1 MLSGCN
7 DNQKNDA
14 PTISK
19 PGQHP
24 AVLSRQITLHVNYLI
39 YLPED
44 YGKENKLWPLMIFLH
59 GAGERGDDLNKV
71 KVHGPPKLIEQ
82 GKEFPFIV
90 ISPQC
95 PSEIWWPTMIE
106 TVMALIDET
115 IENYD
120 VDESRIYL
128 TGLSMGGYGTWTIA
142 CTYPDRFA
150 AIAPICGAGMPVIAD
165 KLKAMPIWAFHGDED
180 PTVDPDES
188 RKMVDSVNAA
198 GGNAK
203 LTMYEGVGHDSWTR
217 TYDNGEL
224 YDWFGQHQKEK
235 IE

>member
-7 DNQKNDA
+7 ENQKNDA
-14 PTISK
+14 PLISE
-19 PGQHP
+19 PGQHS
-24 AVLSRQITLHVNYLI
+24 ATLNRQITLHMNYLL

-44 YGKENKLWPLMIFLH
+44 YGKEQKRWPLMIFLH

-82 GKEFPFIV
+82 GKEFPFII

-95 PSEIWWPTMIE
+95 PDDIWWPTMIE

-142 CTYPDRFA
+142 STYPDRFA
-150 AIAPICGAGMPVIAD
+150 AIAPICGAGMPIIAD

-203 LTMYEGVGHDSWTR
+203 LTMYEGVGHDSWTQ

-224 YDWFGQHQKEK
+224 YDWFLRHKKGR
-235 IE
+235 